1 MLACSCCNRP
11 FVMNETYQYCD
22 RGLFWSGEAPYR
34 LVPKEMLEEFSKAQK
49 AYTDIIHKMGQEMIK
64 KRNDALAELEKDKS
78 KPRVLPSE
86 HQVLTATLPKGTP
99 AEEYSDAAK
108 DEAKEMRNEKDV
120 PEGMYT

>member
-11 FVMNETYQYCD
+11 FTINETYQLCD
-22 RGLFWSGEAPYR
+22 RGLFWSGEAAYR
-34 LVPKEMLEEFSKAQK
+34 LVDKEILEEFSVAQK
-49 AYTDIIHKMGQEMIK
+49 AYTNVLHKMGKQMIT
-64 KRNDALAELEKDKS
+64 KRDQAMAELEKDKD

-99 AEEYSDAAK
+99 AEEYSDEAK